1 MSEESVPLNV
11 NIDPDEMQK
20 VMKKYKKLKKYM
32 KSSLFEIKKLDGNE
46 EVISKLVEGVEDI
59 MGTETKTDPQF
70 HISEEK
76 IPAKFLLPKVF

>member
-46 EVISKLVEGVEDI
+46 EIISKLVEGVEDVI
-59 MGTETKTDPQF
+59 DSTETKTD
-70 HISEEK
+70 I
-76 IPAKFLLPKVF
+76 

>member
-46 EVISKLVEGVEDI
+46 EVISKLIEGVEDI
-59 MGTETKTDPQF
+59 MGTETKTDP
-70 HISEEK
+70 
-76 IPAKFLLPKVF
+76 

>member
-11 NIDPDEMQK
+11 NINPDEMQK

-46 EVISKLVEGVEDI
+46 EIISKLVEGVEDVI
-59 MGTETKTDPQF
+59 DSTETKTD
-70 HISEEK
+70 
-76 IPAKFLLPKVF
+76 L

>member
-1 MSEESVPLNV
+1 MSEESIPLNV

-46 EVISKLVEGVEDI
+46 EIISKLVEGVEDLAN
-59 MGTETKTDPQF
+59 ETKIDF
-70 HISEEK
+70 
-76 IPAKFLLPKVF
+76 

>member
-59 MGTETKTDPQF
+59 DSTETKKTL
-70 HISEEK
+70 ISYIGGK
-76 IPAKFLLPKVF
+76 IPSKIFTP

>member
-20 VMKKYKKLKKYM
+20 VVKKYKKLKKYM

-46 EVISKLVEGVEDI
+46 EIIKKLVEGVEEVI
-59 MGTETKTDPQF
+59 EGTEMKTD
-70 HISEEK
+70 
-76 IPAKFLLPKVF
+76 L

>member
-59 MGTETKTDPQF
+59 MGTETKTDP
-70 HISEEK
+70 
-76 IPAKFLLPKVF
+76 

>member
-1 MSEESVPLNV
+1 MSEESIPLNV
-11 NIDPDEMQK
+11 NIDPDEMQR

-59 MGTETKTDPQF
+59 MGTETKTDP
-70 HISEEK
+70 
-76 IPAKFLLPKVF
+76 

>member
-1 MSEESVPLNV
+1 MSEESIPLNV

-59 MGTETKTDPQF
+59 MGTETKTD
-70 HISEEK
+70 
-76 IPAKFLLPKVF
+76 L

>member
-11 NIDPDEMQK
+11 NINPDEMQK

-59 MGTETKTDPQF
+59 MGTETKTD
-70 HISEEK
+70 
-76 IPAKFLLPKVF
+76 L